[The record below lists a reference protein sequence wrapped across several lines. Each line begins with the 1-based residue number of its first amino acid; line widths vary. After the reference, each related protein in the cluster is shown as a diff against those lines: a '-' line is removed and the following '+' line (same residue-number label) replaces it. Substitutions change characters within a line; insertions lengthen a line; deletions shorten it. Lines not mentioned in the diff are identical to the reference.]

1 VTTAHTISRKP
12 ILRKPPAKRL
22 FSGMAGSPL
31 ARNEQDLQKPAI
43 TVMELEPEPEIP
55 NVRLEPPK
63 SAVTQAQ
70 EIVLSLMEAVDEVEG
85 TSYHDR
91 DEKVRQVVRDT
102 FSSPGPEIPAKRGRG
117 RPRKYSGVTVQQR
130 DAERKR
136 LARSKANLRL
146 VQLLRHF
153 ELEVTSQIPPG
164 LKTTYGLEVNTY
176 RELLDSERVQTKV
189 IKEIIRDLKMIG
201 AIKTPTS
208 DSESAGKFMTDAPS
222 RKGKL
227 IYIDNPDAVHG
238 KRQLREQDL
247 SKPTG
252 NPEHN
257 FVLPG
262 HMERP
267 TGDRRRVRPKGR
279 GPDTYPQDGE

>member
-1 VTTAHTISRKP
+1 MLVQRKRPVIRVGPRLAGFPPDEPVTPTP
-12 ILRKPPAKRL
+12 IPAP
-22 FSGMAGSPL
+22 SSIVQVQA
-31 ARNEQDLQKPAI
+31 
-43 TVMELEPEPEIP
+43 TV
-55 NVRLEPPK
+55 
-63 SAVTQAQ
+63 AA
-70 EIVLSLMEAVDEVEG
+70 LMEAVAAVEG
-85 TSYHDR
+85 VNDKDT
-91 DEKVRQVVRDT
+91 DEKVKQVVRDT
-102 FSSPGPEIPAKRGRG
+102 FSPSGPEIPVKRGPG
-117 RPRKYSGVTVQQR
+117 RPRKYAGETVQER
-130 DAERKR
+130 ERNRKR
-136 LARSKANLRL
+136 DKRSKANLRL

-201 AIKTPTS
+201 VITTPTS
-208 DSESAGKFMTDAPS
+208 GKLSAGKFMTDAPS
-222 RKGKL
+222 GKGKL

-238 KRQLREQDL
+238 KRQKREQDL

-262 HMERP
+262 DVERP

-279 GPDTYPQDGE
+279 GPETDPQDGE